1 MATIIPLLGKTFRP
15 LATSGLDPR
24 EVLRLER
31 LKRNQELTKELHQW
45 QMENYSP
52 EDINDSTFR
61 PLVLGYY
68 AFFLAI
74 VCKKDATRRFV
85 SELFELNKCLRMM
98 AQQFDRFNAQTLNR
112 PMRQRIKR
120 RVKELHEYNWQAS
133 YQNALFDYER
143 YYKRLGDSAE
153 VATARSNARYGYIVL
168 RVLARYLRE
177 AEERTS
183 ARYGQKVE
191 LPMQKEVAWLED
203 YFKAVM
209 AIDYEHTATDTI
221 IEGIIYN
228 KCRSITAEDVQSTI
242 NINGD
247 PRDNEQAVWWDYQFR
262 TT

>member
-1 MATIIPLLGKTFRP
+1 MAMIISAGATFKP
-15 LATSGLDPR
+15 LATSGRDPQ
-24 EVLRLER
+24 EVLRQER
-31 LKRNQELTKELHQW
+31 FKRNQELTKELHKW
-45 QMENYSP
+45 QMANYSP
-52 EDINDSTFR
+52 DDINDTTFR

-98 AQQFDRFNAQTLNR
+98 AQQFDRFNAQTLIR
-112 PMRQRIKR
+112 PMRQRIKA
-120 RVKELHEYNWQAS
+120 RVRTLHEYNWQAS
-133 YQNALFDYER
+133 YQNALNDYER

-191 LPMQKEVAWLED
+191 LPMQEEVAWLED

-209 AIDYEHTATDTI
+209 AIDYEHTSTDTL

-228 KCRSITAEDVQSTI
+228 KCRSITAEDVHSTI
-242 NINGD
+242 DIDGD
-247 PRDNEQAVWWDYQFR
+247 PRDNEQAVWWDYQFG